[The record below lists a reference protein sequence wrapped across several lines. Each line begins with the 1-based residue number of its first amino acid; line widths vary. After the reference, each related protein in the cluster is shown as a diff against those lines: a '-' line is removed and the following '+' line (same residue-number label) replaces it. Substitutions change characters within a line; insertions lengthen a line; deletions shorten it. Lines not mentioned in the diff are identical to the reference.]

1 MRDNPEINLTPD
13 FAPPPTF
20 DTYEIVQSLTKAG
33 ASKSLAL
40 AVVGAVK
47 AGISGGMATHEDIV
61 NVKAQINDVEVG
73 LNAKINEVDTKINEI
88 DAKIN
93 KVEAKVNKIET
104 RLNGIEG
111 QIGSLERNLTFRM
124 GGLIIALATIIQAIN
139 FLIIKG

>member
-1 MRDNPEINLTPD
+1 MRDNPEMNLTPD

-47 AGISGGMATHEDIV
+47 TGISGGMATHEDIV
-61 NVKAQINDVEVG
+61 NVKAQINNVEVG
-73 LNAKINEVDTKINEI
+73 LNAKINEV

-93 KVEAKVNKIET
+93 KVEAKVNKIEA
-104 RLNGIEG
+104 RLNDIEG
-111 QIGSLERNLTFRM
+111 
-124 GGLIIALATIIQAIN
+124 
-139 FLIIKG
+139 